1 MNLVTTGPKKSREH
15 SIKWMQE
22 ISNSTTEIDIT
33 WNTERMME
41 MESTPPTYFKREMN
55 FLSKYITRCSSLIE
69 PILFHTQSSPPIK
82 IALERVNV
90 LEFSSYARVLIF
102 HQSKRC
108 SISQSRLPK

>member
-15 SIKWMQE
+15 SRKWMQE
-22 ISNSTTEIDIT
+22 ISTSTTDIDIT
-33 WNTERMME
+33 WKNERMLG
-41 MESTPPTYFKREMN
+41 MESTTPTYFEREMN

-90 LEFSSYARVLIF
+90 VEFSSYARVLIF
-102 HQSKRC
+102 HQTKRC
-108 SISQSRLPK
+108 SIVDIIP